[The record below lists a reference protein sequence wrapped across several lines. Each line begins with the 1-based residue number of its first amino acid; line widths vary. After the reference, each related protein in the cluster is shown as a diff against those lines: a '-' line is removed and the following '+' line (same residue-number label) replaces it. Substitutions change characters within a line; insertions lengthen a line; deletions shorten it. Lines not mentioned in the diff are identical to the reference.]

1 MVAWSVTPRGVVKS
15 QSGAEHGTGFG
26 GAIVLGVGVGLR
38 DGKRLSLP
46 VAGSRAGWLWLA
58 ERPGL
63 RCSARV
69 DQDWQA

>member
-15 QSGAEHGTGFG
+15 QAGAEHGTGSGAGFG
-26 GAIVLGVGVGLR
+26 GAIALGVGLR

-58 ERPGL
+58 DRRGL
-63 RCSARV
+63 CCSASV
-69 DQDWQA
+69 DQV